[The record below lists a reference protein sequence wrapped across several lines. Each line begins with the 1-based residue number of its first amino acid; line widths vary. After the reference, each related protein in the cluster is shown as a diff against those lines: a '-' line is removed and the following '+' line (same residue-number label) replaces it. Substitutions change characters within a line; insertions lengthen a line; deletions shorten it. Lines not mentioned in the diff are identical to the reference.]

1 MGKTR
6 RAKRRARNRSRR
18 VQRGGGVEFNT
29 SMGHI
34 VEDSG
39 DPSIKAQYINAIE
52 TAFSKLNTLI
62 NGIQPGVLAVQVPSV
77 KPKIDKY
84 TVESQLYA
92 EFHTRNDTLKDACNA
107 KRGWITS
114 TPADKI
120 NAARKVINQGLHEE
134 IERIHQIAKQSK
146 SSSQGVGLNYAALG
160 RLTM

>member
-1 MGKTR
+1 MD
-6 RAKRRARNRSRR
+6 
-18 VQRGGGVEFNT
+18 
-29 SMGHI
+29 HI
-34 VEDSG
+34 VADSG
-39 DPSIKAQYINAIE
+39 DPNIKIEYITAIE
-52 TAFSKLNTLI
+52 QAFNNLISLI

-84 TVESQLYA
+84 TVASQLYA

-134 IERIHQIAKQSK
+134 IERIHQKAKQSK
-146 SSSQGVGLNYAALG
+146 SSSQGVGLNYAALS